1 MAGRPKEFEQTG
13 DESMRVTTEP
23 TAQAPPEQQQAETR
37 EPESSGGSAWS
48 FVQMNMHLLPI
59 ARPLPVSVAAHRLQ
73 EGAALAGCKPRT
85 PNQRLHDRV
94 RHSGSN
100 ISPRRQDGAGV
111 SAMNVVIPPATDRSN
126 EQAFLYHRNRAG
138 SEDWHSRPPRP
149 IPPELR
155 LRSWSDDVV
164 PPAAPSSPGQQDGS
178 PPSTPVRPWSPY
190 VQRRRASVMLSD
202 NGDSAPK
209 GQFKGKRILELQDE
223 DRRLLP
229 GETVTAPSPTKRS
242 RRHL

>member
-1 MAGRPKEFEQTG
+1 MKRSKEPEHMESDGVAEAAGQT
-13 DESMRVTTEP
+13 
-23 TAQAPPEQQQAETR
+23 ALEQQQQMETR
-37 EPESSGGSAWS
+37 EPEAGGSAWS

-59 ARPLPVSVAAHRLQ
+59 ARPLPVSVAAHRFQ

-94 RHSGSN
+94 RHTGSN

-111 SAMNVVIPPATDRSN
+111 SAINVVIPPSVDRSSD
-126 EQAFLYHRNRAG
+126 QALLFHRDRAG
-138 SEDWHSRPPRP
+138 SEDWHARPPRP

-155 LRSWSDDVV
+155 IRSWSDDVV
-164 PPAAPSSPGQQDGS
+164 VPPTPASPGQQDGS

-190 VQRRRASVMLSD
+190 VQRRRASVTLSD
-202 NGDSAPK
+202 NGDGVPK

-242 RRHL
+242 RRNL